1 MRTGNRDD
9 ADCISVPITRH
20 NIFDGD
26 SHPEY
31 DQFALLDLIE
41 FFQKMSMM
49 WLLVNISSLTAILGS
64 CMSVLQQ
71 VIMVCFFNS
80 N

>member
-26 SHPEY
+26 SHPGY

-41 FFQKMSMM
+41 FFAENVHDVVVGEYLITDRYTGKLYVGSATSDNGM
-49 WLLVNISSLTAILGS
+49 LL
-64 CMSVLQQ
+64 QR
-71 VIMVCFFNS
+71 
-80 N
+80 